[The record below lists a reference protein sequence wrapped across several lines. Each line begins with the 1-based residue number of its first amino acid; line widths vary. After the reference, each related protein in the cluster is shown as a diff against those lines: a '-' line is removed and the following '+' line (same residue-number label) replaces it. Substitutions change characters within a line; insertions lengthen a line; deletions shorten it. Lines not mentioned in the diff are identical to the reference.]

1 MDRCYKVYMH
11 TNLINWKRYIGLT
24 RQKPEKRWRTY
35 KAKTPIGAA
44 FKKYGREN
52 FKSEVLIDGLTKED
66 AERIEIYLIALFR
79 SLTTQWGY
87 NVEKGG
93 SARGKVSDET
103 KEKIRRS
110 QHNRGVQDYEVM
122 KAMSNTPEAKRK
134 KSESLRATYQD
145 PALKARLSAGLV
157 QRWLNDEY
165 KEKMG
170 KVLSERNANNVPV
183 VCDGITYRSI
193 AHFADMHDLDASV
206 VVSWLSGS
214 RTMPDE
220 WYDRGLCVTVGEDKR
235 IKRSDGGNFDF
246 TVDGI
251 HFTKQSD
258 LSRYL
263 DIGSS
268 TLSRYI
274 NGKRKCPQYLLD
286 RGLVPIFHKKVEAI
300 CVSM

>member
-24 RQKPEKRWRTY
+24 RQEPKKRWGTY
-35 KAKTPIGAA
+35 ALNTPIGRA
-44 FKKYGREN
+44 FRKYGREN
-52 FKSEVLIDGLTKED
+52 FVSEVLIDELTKEE

-103 KEKIRRS
+103 KEKIRRF
-110 QHNRGVQDYEVM
+110 QHNRWVEDYDKM
-122 KAMSNTPEAKRK
+122 YAISNTPEALRK
-134 KSESLRATYQD
+134 KSESLLATYQD
-145 PALKARLSAGLV
+145 AELRAKLSAGLV
-157 QRWLNDEY
+157 QRWSDDEY
-165 KEKMG
+165 KAKMS
-170 KVLSERNANNVPV
+170 KILSEQNANKVAV
-183 VCDGITYRSI
+183 VCDGVEYRSI
-193 AHFADMHDLDASV
+193 SYFSNVNNIEAAV
-206 VVSWLSGS
+206 VVSWLSGA

-220 WYDRGLCVTVGEDKR
+220 WYNRGLRVIDGEDKR
-235 IKRSDGGNFDF
+235 IKRSEGGDFDF

-251 HFTKQSD
+251 HFTKQID

-263 DIGSS
+263 GIGDS

-274 NGKRKCPQYLLD
+274 NGKRKCPQSLLD
-286 RGLVPIFHKKVEAI
+286 RGLVPIN
-300 CVSM
+300 S